1 MLGEPKIM
9 NKNWFKMLYHGDTL
23 EDFTQVKLDIEKGIR
38 FNGTNLWILIIAILV
53 ASLGLNVNS
62 TAVVIGAML
71 ISPLMG
77 PIIGMGWSAC
87 INDLALLKKAAQ
99 NFLFATLVSLIT
111 STLYFTFTP
120 LDEAHSE
127 LLARTTPN
135 VYDLLIAFFGG
146 MAGIIA
152 IGSKHKGNVL
162 PGVAIATALMPP
174 LCTAGYGIATAQWTF
189 TFGALYLFIINSVY
203 IALATYIFV
212 KIVGFPQVHLKN
224 IKDEKRANRIII
236 FLTVITLI
244 PSIYLGYVMILNNQF
259 TRKANQFI
267 QQEINERG
275 IFIMRKNISPQK
287 KEITLY
293 LAGQPTDS
301 ILGISLQDKLSQYNL
316 EHTKLIIKQQ
326 NSFIDNK
333 EKGDN
338 AKEDAL
344 NRKIFTLASEID
356 SLKKIEL
363 LLNRTANELPI
374 LFPAIS
380 KVYYNVEKDTVSVML
395 LKNRFYS
402 NAPLD
407 TLSIHKWLDL
417 EFRNKIVKLNISE

>member
-1 MLGEPKIM
+1 MKKSWLQ
-9 NKNWFKMLYHGDTL
+9 MLYHVDTL
-23 EDFTQVKLDIEKGIR
+23 EEFTLVKLEIEKGIR

-87 INDLALLKKAAQ
+87 INDLITLKKAAR
-99 NFLFATLVSLIT
+99 NFLFAVLVSLIT

-127 LLARTTPN
+127 LLARTSPN
-135 VYDLLIAFFGG
+135 IYDLLIAFFGG

-152 IGSKHKGNVL
+152 IGSKNKGNVL

-174 LCTAGYGIATAQWTF
+174 LCTAGYGIASAQWTY

-224 IKDEKRANRIII
+224 INAEKKANRIII
-236 FLTVITLI
+236 ILTAVTLI

-275 IFIMRKNISPQK
+275 IFIMRKIISPQE
-287 KEITLY
+287 KEITLF
-293 LAGQPTDS
+293 LAGQVSDS
-301 ILGISLQDKLSQYNL
+301 VLGITLQDKLNL
-316 EHTKLIIKQQ
+316 YKLENSRLIIKQQ
-326 NSFIDNK
+326 NQFINNK
-333 EKGDN
+333 EKSDN

-344 NRKIFTLASEID
+344 NRKIFSLTNELD
-356 SLKKIEL
+356 SIQKFEA
-363 LLNRTANELPI
+363 LLNRTSNELPI

-380 KVYYNVEKDTVSVML
+380 KVYYSAQKDTISVLL
-395 LKNRFYS
+395 LKDRVNS
-402 NAPLD
+402 KAPLD

-417 EFRNKIVKLNISE
+417 EFTNKIVKLNISE